1 MDWWCLW
8 RLGGTFSSSF
18 MVLANNFC
26 APVYVIRYW
35 IDALC
40 SPMDLSSKRSRID
53 TIYGSGLIGFVI
65 LTSTRFYRGCVDS
78 QRGNQIGYAFVGRI
92 TATNNVTNFLSNSN
106 PHRLLSIAQY
116 ILQTINSS
124 ANSFRIP
131 PDISMSG

>member
-8 RLGGTFSSSF
+8 RFRGTFSSSF

-40 SPMDLSSKRSRID
+40 SPMDLSSKGIRID

-65 LTSTRFYRGCVDS
+65 LM
-78 QRGNQIGYAFVGRI
+78 AFTFFGILIV
-92 TATNNVTNFLSNSN
+92 
-106 PHRLLSIAQY
+106 IAVNHSD
-116 ILQTINSS
+116 L
-124 ANSFRIP
+124 
-131 PDISMSG
+131 